1 MKSAHKL
8 VLVLTLIALF
18 SRSSGAQTGL
28 GEIGPSGAQV
38 AGAAI
43 GVAAVTGVVLY
54 VTLHKPSITG
64 CVQSANGTLSLMDQK
79 NNLKY
84 TLLITNAEIKPGE
97 QVKLLGKKKKDKDG
111 HLSFRVKKV
120 KQDYGPCQQ

>member
-1 MKSAHKL
+1 ML
-8 VLVLTLIALF
+8 PTLF
-18 SRSSGAQTGL
+18 SRSSGAQTGF
-28 GEIGPSGAQV
+28 GHIGPSGAQV

-54 VTLHKPSITG
+54 VTLHKPSIAG
-64 CVQSANGTLSLMDQK
+64 CVQSANGTISLMDQK

-84 TLLITNAEIKPGE
+84 TLIINNSEIKPGE
-97 QVKLLGKKKKDKDG
+97 QVKLLGKKKQDKDG

-120 KQDYGPCQQ
+120 KQDYGLCQQ